1 MASSQPAALS
11 QGMKFA
17 PRLLHR
23 RLSPWLIAPLLLV
36 VATGMTYRIGRSWF
50 GMDRD
55 TGHRILDFH
64 TGSVIGDGFSLV
76 YTAVVGLSLLTLAL
90 SGTWLLWR
98 SRAKKGARRW
108 HRMIAWVLLPPLIAT
123 SVTGMGYH
131 FGELVFDFE
140 ESTLKLLMTIHQGS
154 WLGPKLRPFYIIL
167 VGGGLLMLIVT
178 GVSMLRGKSNRTK

>member
-1 MASSQPAALS
+1 
-11 QGMKFA
+11 
-17 PRLLHR
+17 
-23 RLSPWLIAPLLLV
+23 
-36 VATGMTYRIGRSWF
+36 
-50 GMDRD
+50 
-55 TGHRILDFH
+55 LDIH
-64 TGSVIGDGFSLV
+64 TGAVVGDGFSLV

-90 SGTWLLWR
+90 SGAWLLWR
-98 SRAKKGARRW
+98 SRAKNGARRW
-108 HRMIAWVLLPPLIAT
+108 HRMISWVLLPPLIAS

-178 GVSMLRGKSNRTK
+178 GVSMLRGKRDRAK